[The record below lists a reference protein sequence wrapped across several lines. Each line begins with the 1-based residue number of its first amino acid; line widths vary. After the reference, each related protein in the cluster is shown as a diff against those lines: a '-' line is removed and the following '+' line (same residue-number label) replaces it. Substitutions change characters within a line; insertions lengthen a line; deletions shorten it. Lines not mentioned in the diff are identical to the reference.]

1 MIESGTL
8 SAPSR
13 LEAVTLGLDELDLL
27 VNLLGI
33 DELPVVL
40 NATARFDSVTA
51 RDAAFDAARLTLADR
66 GLVDAGAVHP
76 DVAEWLQVLARPE
89 WEVALRWYAP
99 SDGNSAGS
107 APVRDGSSAGSAPVR
122 DGSSAG
128 SAPVDDIS
136 RLCLVHGATGSVLA
150 LRGPD
155 SYVLQ
160 RAEHPAGE
168 LMLDAIGRQAPLD
181 FGVVNAP
188 TEQLVAALADCAD
201 AGSTARRL
209 AGLGVADQ
217 DVVAVSAAL
226 AGCRER
232 AEIVAI
238 WHGDGRIEP
247 VGGPVAVFDT
257 DRGRIVATSSV
268 SADGV
273 AWSTLSP
280 GSDARF
286 RQAIDVLVGAVS

>member
-1 MIESGTL
+1 MIDSGTL

-13 LEAVTLGLDELDLL
+13 LESVTLGLDELDLL
-27 VNLLGI
+27 VNVLGI

-40 NATARFDSVTA
+40 NATARFDSVAA
-51 RDAAFDAARLTLADR
+51 RDAAFDTARVTLAER
-66 GLVDAGAVHP
+66 GLLEAGSVHP
-76 DVAEWLQVLARPE
+76 DVAEWLQVLARPY
-89 WEVALRWYAP
+89 WEVALRWYLP
-99 SDGNSAGS
+99 SDGRSAGS
-107 APVRDGSSAGSAPVR
+107 APAEE
-122 DGSSAG
+122 
-128 SAPVDDIS
+128 IS
-136 RLCLVHGATGSVLA
+136 RLCLAHGPTGSVLA

-168 LMLDAIGRQAPLD
+168 LMLDAIGRQAPVDL
-181 FGVVNAP
+181 GVVNAP

-201 AGSTARRL
+201 ARSTARRL
-209 AGLGVADQ
+209 AALRVADQ

-226 AGCRER
+226 ACCWER

-238 WHGDGRIEP
+238 RHGDGKVEP
-247 VGGPVAVFDT
+247 IGGPVTVFDT
-257 DRGRIVATSSV
+257 DRGRIVGTSSV

-273 AWSTLSP
+273 AWSTLSA